1 MFRRTMCACGKCVQV
16 VDLLPIPLK
25 EMGFLVALRP
35 PSMEPKTLH
44 GHRGVDETSHLWRG
58 PNPLL
63 PGLCQ
68 DTFSRC

>member
-44 GHRGVDETSHLWRG
+44 GHSYKYSSLI
-58 PNPLL
+58 L
-63 PGLCQ
+63 Q
-68 DTFSRC
+68 YKF